1 MYFNQRENEM
11 FSSAVYLG
19 LMGTYIVFIVSQI
32 VWKDM
37 PVITYLEITIFDREK
52 WNVWMNKVDYI

>member
-1 MYFNQRENEM
+1 MYFNQRENKM

-52 WNVWMNKVDYI
+52 

>member
-19 LMGTYIVFIVSQI
+19 LMGAYIAFIVLRI

-37 PVITYLEITIFDREK
+37 PVVTSLDITIFDR
-52 WNVWMNKVDYI
+52 